1 MINAVAEGEVLDH
14 QMDLFVVVVVILVS
28 MSLTLHVK
36 APDTT
41 GNTIN
46 SLLLFLRNMS
56 NSMNREDRRREQR
69 KARILARR
77 IKKAGGPDFLAGMPV
92 EEWEPKIGDEVT
104 IKVKRIQGKKDFFK
118 MSPQYQDF
126 INRLEDGK
134 PYKITS
140 TGMKGQVYG
149 IDAHPYFQIWKGDME
164 PYKES

>member
-1 MINAVAEGEVLDH
+1 
-14 QMDLFVVVVVILVS
+14 
-28 MSLTLHVK
+28 
-36 APDTT
+36 
-41 GNTIN
+41 
-46 SLLLFLRNMS
+46 MS

-77 IKKAGGPDFLAGMPV
+77 IKKAGGPDFLAGMPA

-118 MSPQYQDF
+118 MSQQYQDF
-126 INRLEDGK
+126 INSLEDGK

-164 PYKES
+164 PYKEF

>member
-1 MINAVAEGEVLDH
+1 
-14 QMDLFVVVVVILVS
+14 
-28 MSLTLHVK
+28 
-36 APDTT
+36 
-41 GNTIN
+41 
-46 SLLLFLRNMS
+46 MS
-56 NSMNREDRRREQR
+56 NSINREDRRREQR

-104 IKVKRIQGKKDFFK
+104 IKVKRIQCKKDFFK

-126 INRLEDGK
+126 INSLEDGK

-164 PYKES
+164 PYKEP

>member
-1 MINAVAEGEVLDH
+1 
-14 QMDLFVVVVVILVS
+14 
-28 MSLTLHVK
+28 
-36 APDTT
+36 
-41 GNTIN
+41 
-46 SLLLFLRNMS
+46 MS

-92 EEWEPKIGDEVT
+92 EEWEPKIGD
-104 IKVKRIQGKKDFFK
+104 FFK

-126 INRLEDGK
+126 INSLEDGK

>member
-1 MINAVAEGEVLDH
+1 
-14 QMDLFVVVVVILVS
+14 
-28 MSLTLHVK
+28 
-36 APDTT
+36 
-41 GNTIN
+41 
-46 SLLLFLRNMS
+46 MS

-104 IKVKRIQGKKDFFK
+104 IKVKKIQGKKDFFK

-126 INRLEDGK
+126 IN
-134 PYKITS
+134 
-140 TGMKGQVYG
+140 

-164 PYKES
+164 PYKEP

>member
-1 MINAVAEGEVLDH
+1 
-14 QMDLFVVVVVILVS
+14 
-28 MSLTLHVK
+28 
-36 APDTT
+36 
-41 GNTIN
+41 
-46 SLLLFLRNMS
+46 MS

-126 INRLEDGK
+126 INSLEDGK

-149 IDAHPYFQIWKGDME
+149 IDAHPH
-164 PYKES
+164 

>member
-1 MINAVAEGEVLDH
+1 
-14 QMDLFVVVVVILVS
+14 
-28 MSLTLHVK
+28 
-36 APDTT
+36 
-41 GNTIN
+41 
-46 SLLLFLRNMS
+46 MS

-126 INRLEDGK
+126 INSLEDGK

-164 PYKES
+164 PYKEPNEADVLQDELSCLLLCGVHESIHFNAKRVFL